1 MSEASAKF
9 DSDKSLSSYEE
20 FSLAVLDRK
29 GTGKGERLRELISKA
44 FIECRMNNVGITT
57 DMIVAVG
64 RKGPR
69 MSQIS

>member
-9 DSDKSLSSYEE
+9 DSDKSLSTYED

-29 GTGKGERLRELISKA
+29 GTGEGERLRELISKA
-44 FIECRMNNVGITT
+44 FIECRRNNVGITT